1 MIMKVPKRATH
12 LGHPA
17 IFILLIETMQRKRIK
32 IKDMD
37 IYITRLAAAFIWN
50 PIRSKNIDPEIW
62 LFSCLSL
69 FVVHMYLCSYL
80 IAKALMQ

>member
-69 FVVHMYLCSYL
+69 SLCSCSYVF
-80 IAKALMQ
+80 M